1 MTDSNATELL
11 REELAASGIIYGKV
25 DMMTTQFTTWEH
37 DDSKFI
43 FRETKKTTELQ
54 VAPASHEQAV
64 AAMLGD
70 TRHERTCRDTGES
83 RLFRCSECGFG
94 IEDAY
99 LADEGAYGLELDF
112 VRFCPNCGK
121 AVKR

>member
-1 MTDSNATELL
+1 MTDSNATLL
-11 REELAASGIIYGKV
+11 PCPFCGGEAETWDGAGPWHVVCTKCGTIGSPCLSEAEAIAA
-25 DMMTTQFTTWEH
+25 WN
-37 DDSKFI
+37 
-43 FRETKKTTELQ
+43 
-54 VAPASHEQAV
+54 
-64 AAMLGD
+64 
-70 TRHERTCRDTGES
+70 TRAERSCRDTGES